1 MNNTLLKLIIII
13 TSGITLATAFI
24 YKSEM
29 DYHNNLVAEQNTSLN
44 ELKKQ
49 KQRYKTKQ
57 LKVQYQVKKC
67 NKTIQKP
74 QYKVH

>member
-29 DYHNNLVAEQNTSLN
+29 D
-44 ELKKQ
+44 
-49 KQRYKTKQ
+49 KT
-57 LKVQYQVKKC
+57 
-67 NKTIQKP
+67 
-74 QYKVH
+74 HH